1 MSGLTKWT
9 WNGIL
14 RLLVVGGLVGLIGCA
29 GTEDTTQPDEPTW
42 ISLLD
47 GPNLEG
53 WTQVGPGRFVQ
64 EENGRIRSE
73 GGMGLFYYDER
84 SFRDYVLE
92 LEYKASSDTANS
104 GIFLRFPERAEDPSH
119 AIEEGYEV
127 QIHDS
132 GDPVHRTGAI
142 YDQSASF
149 QNAAKPAG
157 EWNQY
162 RIRVTGHRY
171 EVFLN
176 GTKVNDFFGDRGRE
190 GFIGVQNHDP
200 ESTVWFRN
208 IRVRPLPDRDYPESL
223 AELMTVEEE
232 RPPIRVLMV
241 TATHGFRHGPAIEE
255 AKSLVAD
262 LEQTTEFSFDVT
274 EDLTALNDENL
285 SNYDLLFLNNSTLRS
300 EPEGEDETE
309 TAEAPW
315 RAYDFTLET
324 PEGTMDGQLTL
335 YGEPGDL
342 SGQLQVD
349 QQPAPGS
356 LEDVTLTGS
365 ELTFHFTVDQY
376 GRITGA
382 LDLDAETVDGTLT
395 LTDQRGQALSLTG
408 SRIDGNQGDRAAPP
422 DTTTAEQRAAII
434 NFLRDGKGVVGAHAA
449 LDAFYE
455 WDAYRE
461 MMGGG
466 LFEEHPWTQS
476 VEVGIEAPD
485 NPAMA
490 HQDSS
495 FWIRDEIYVLDEN
508 PRWNSRVLS
517 SLNMSSV
524 GVEQGHADGT
534 RDDYPISWMR
544 THENGRVFVTKL
556 GHFPDV
562 WRTPF
567 FVEHLLQGMR
577 MAADRV
583 PASFDGHRVK
593 EVLADDVWPDDIAVD
608 EKGNVWIA
616 ELQGKIHRY
625 DAARDTTR
633 FLDSLSTTDPTNI
646 EHGLLGIE
654 ADPAFYDGS
663 PYVYLYYT
671 EPETYINTLSRF
683 PYRDGELDL
692 SSEEVLLRVP
702 TEPQCCHQAGDLEW
716 GPDSTLYLSTGDTGM
731 SETRPSWELTAEELD
746 AFMAEH
752 NLEDYHW
759 SRLVDSER
767 SAQNLQ
773 DLRGKILRINKDGT
787 IPKDNP
793 FFGEPGVRWE
803 VYAYGLRNPYRF
815 KVDPETGNL
824 HIGVVGP
831 DAPFDYDEYV
841 VAAEGGE
848 NFGWPRSIGR
858 LFYNQMG
865 PDDIP
870 NYVPPAWEYT
880 YQTGGRSATV
890 GPIYRHDG
898 EGGFP
903 EIFRDKLFVYDW
915 ARRWIKWTDIGD
927 RTFESDT
934 AASVQRAPE
943 PVQMSAKRYRDVRMF
958 DQLTTTTP
966 ISMEVGPHGAVYVAE
981 FDGFWNPGPNARLT
995 RYRWEQGLDPT
1006 GTASAQ
1012 PVPEKNGR
1020 TFRFDASASYDPD
1033 GGALTYH
1040 WSFGDGSTSTAPRP
1054 THTYSEPGTYTA
1066 RLVVTDPTGR
1076 ESTPVTLEV
1085 VAGEDPHV
1093 ATVSPAGST
1102 SPESN
1107 E

>member
-773 DLRGKILRINKDGT
+773 DLRAG
-787 IPKDNP
+787 
-793 FFGEPGVRWE
+793 
-803 VYAYGLRNPYRF
+803 
-815 KVDPETGNL
+815 
-824 HIGVVGP
+824 
-831 DAPFDYDEYV
+831 
-841 VAAEGGE
+841 
-848 NFGWPRSIGR
+848 
-858 LFYNQMG
+858 
-865 PDDIP
+865 
-870 NYVPPAWEYT
+870 
-880 YQTGGRSATV
+880 
-890 GPIYRHDG
+890 
-898 EGGFP
+898 
-903 EIFRDKLFVYDW
+903 
-915 ARRWIKWTDIGD
+915 
-927 RTFESDT
+927 
-934 AASVQRAPE
+934 APE
-943 PVQMSAKRYRDVRMF
+943 QTIVARFQADERTESHEEPRDEAVRNV
-958 DQLTTTTP
+958 
-966 ISMEVGPHGAVYVAE
+966 E
-981 FDGFWNPGPNARLT
+981 R
-995 RYRWEQGLDPT
+995 
-1006 GTASAQ
+1006 
-1012 PVPEKNGR
+1012 
-1020 TFRFDASASYDPD
+1020 
-1033 GGALTYH
+1033 
-1040 WSFGDGSTSTAPRP
+1040 
-1054 THTYSEPGTYTA
+1054 
-1066 RLVVTDPTGR
+1066 
-1076 ESTPVTLEV
+1076 
-1085 VAGEDPHV
+1085 
-1093 ATVSPAGST
+1093 
-1102 SPESN
+1102 
-1107 E
+1107 